1 MRIVGD
7 VCQAF
12 VHPSYFR
19 LAPPLPQTNRPTIA
33 GHPWNLYPYI
43 PRAYRGGP
51 RAGAR
56 GSWAIVTS
64 KPNHFFGYRHVK
76 LFDRPRIAR
85 RDDTPPFS
93 RIIGS
98 TIVFD
103 GSADWRGG
111 GRVWQCGMAW
121 SITRQIN

>member
-1 MRIVGD
+1 MKFISIFGGRIAADRV
-7 VCQAF
+7 
-12 VHPSYFR
+12 
-19 LAPPLPQTNRPTIA
+19 PT
-33 GHPWNLYPYI
+33 
-43 PRAYRGGP
+43 RT
-51 RAGAR
+51 AR
-56 GSWAIVTS
+56 AIVTS

-111 GRVWQCGMAW
+111 EGCDSAAW
-121 SITRQIN
+121 PDPLLGKSIRAQARSQRGHG